1 MIRRR
6 GFTLIELLVVIA
18 IIALLM
24 SILMPAL
31 TKAKRQA
38 KAAMCLS
45 NMHQW
50 GIAFKMF
57 TDEHD
62 GYFDFD
68 GGWINNLEP
77 YFLNEKLLI
86 CPEAKKTVWEGGKH
100 PFRAWH
106 NDNNDNMRVDP
117 GERIGSYGI
126 NTWVYKGH
134 SDSGTEVFGGSL
146 RWKTPNTRRAAY
158 GPLLLGCI
166 KGGACPHHWD
176 EPPEFDGDAY
186 ESDEGHNEDEIR
198 RFCMNGTNERV
209 GVVFLDFSARLVG
222 LKELWEIFFDKEWFR
237 SSDSN
242 LTPNYAP
249 PAEWDNPTHW
259 MYRMKDYARQ

>member
-1 MIRRR
+1 MARKD

-45 NMHQW
+45 NLHQW

-57 TDEHD
+57 TDDHD
-62 GYFDFD
+62 GYFDFK
-68 GGWINNLEP
+68 GGWINNMEP
-77 YFLNEKLLI
+77 YFLNKKLLI
-86 CPEAKKTVWEGGKH
+86 CPEAKKTAWEGGKH

-106 NDNNDNMRVDP
+106 GDRNDNGIVDP
-117 GERIGSYGI
+117 DENIGSYGI
-126 NTWVYKGH
+126 NYLVYKDE
-134 SDSGTEVFGGSL
+134 SANTTDAFGGSL
-146 RWKTPNTRRAAY
+146 RWKTPNSKRAAL
-158 GPLLLGCI
+158 GPVLLGSSL
-166 KGGACPHHWD
+166 GGACPHHWD
-176 EPPEFDGDAY
+176 SPPRYDGDAW
-186 ESDEGHNEDEIR
+186 ESGEGSNEDEIR
-198 RFCMNGTNERV
+198 RFCMNRHNGRV

-222 LKELWEIFFDKEWFR
+222 LKELWELFFDKEWFR
-237 SSDSN
+237 SSDRN

-249 PAEWDNPTHW
+249 PAEWDDPTHW
-259 MYRMKDYARQ
+259 MYGMKGYARE